1 LSCRFKGSKEVKKG
15 GKYEMSYEDEVAS
28 LVIHKTEPDDA
39 ATYSVQAVN
48 PMGSVKTQGDLVVHS
63 KLLTECHS
71 FTHILLQ
78 QHLPME

>member
-1 LSCRFKGSKEVKKG
+1 
-15 GKYEMSYEDEVAS
+15 MSYEDEVAS

-63 KLLTECHS
+63 ELLTECHS
-71 FTHILLQ
+71 FINVLSKQL
-78 QHLPME
+78 LPMESLC